1 MNRNTTRDYPLVHTG
16 NRDIVIRTGS
26 GTPKATVTLVAW
38 SVTPGRRFDWGIDA
52 EGNAFEVGRNGWRPA
67 ITRFAQREWYSWKN
81 HLGKLEMYFIV
92 DRTDK
97 TVVVRE
103 AMTGKVY
110 RRHIDVY
117 RGVEQFLPEGRWRG
131 CPIIG
136 ADDHVETPVAIG
148 GAA

>member
-38 SVTPGRRFDWGIDA
+38 SVTPGRRYDWGIDA

-67 ITRFAQREWYSWKN
+67 TTRFVQREWYSRRN
-81 HLGKLEMYFIV
+81 DLMKLEMYFIV
-92 DRTDK
+92 DRSGK

-103 AMTGKVY
+103 ATTGRVY
-110 RRHIDVY
+110 RREIVVHF
-117 RGVEQFLPEGRWRG
+117 GVETFHLDGRG
-131 CPIIG
+131 IIF
-136 ADDHVETPVAIG
+136 ADYHVETPAAIG